1 MSSGESGGSF
11 LPNSQTNIIL
21 NRHENNQ
28 ENFDTGIYQL
38 EGKIVWNEADK
49 KQVSKFNFDLEI

>member
-1 MSSGESGGSF
+1 M
-11 LPNSQTNIIL
+11 PNSQTNIVL
-21 NRHENNQ
+21 NRHENIP
-28 ENFDTGIYQL
+28 ETLTPGIYQL